1 MSDSTYKKVKEYL
14 VQKGYHAVPD
24 ETYDHIDEWLEWYQ
38 NDVEKFHQVYC
49 PVSFFHVHVLHDYPP
64 FLRLTPVGNHSLYV
78 FSTISSLYVTH
89 GNKKRIYQKAPLF

>member
-38 NDVEKFHQVYC
+38 NDVEKFHHYKLYNGAVMTNQQGC
-49 PVSFFHVHVLHDYPP
+49 NGPVTEAIDKIQKHINKQAHD
-64 FLRLTPVGNHSLYV
+64 
-78 FSTISSLYVTH
+78 
-89 GNKKRIYQKAPLF
+89 QED

>member
-38 NDVEKFHQVYC
+38 NDVEKLGQYSSSFLLYHLLLLHQ
-49 PVSFFHVHVLHDYPP
+49 
-64 FLRLTPVGNHSLYV
+64 
-78 FSTISSLYVTH
+78 
-89 GNKKRIYQKAPLF
+89 

>member
-38 NDVEKFHQVYC
+38 NDVEKLDLLFHT
-49 PVSFFHVHVLHDYPP
+49 LE
-64 FLRLTPVGNHSLYV
+64 GMA
-78 FSTISSLYVTH
+78 
-89 GNKKRIYQKAPLF
+89 KR